1 MRRSFTTLLITLCLV
16 SLAVASTQ
24 AVTTNKAQDAKPAR
38 KIFKG
43 TIDAVTLADAT
54 KGTKPEITVIHIQN
68 LKLKVTFLV
77 KSTTTI
83 ADDSNKP
90 LTLDKLQKG
99 DKVRIR
105 FNTTPENVH
114 EAISI
119 HLLNRSL

>member
-1 MRRSFTTLLITLCLV
+1 MKRVFVTVLITLCIV

-24 AVTTNKAQDAKPAR
+24 AVKAATAQETKLAH

-43 TIDAVTLADAT
+43 TIDAVTLADAA
-54 KGTKPEITVIHIQN
+54 KGTKPEITVIQIQN
-68 LKLKVTFLV
+68 QKLKMTFLV

-83 ADDSNKP
+83 ADTENKP

-99 DKVRIR
+99 DKIRVRY
-105 FNTTPENVH
+105 NTTPENVN

-119 HLLNRSL
+119 HQLK

>member
-1 MRRSFTTLLITLCLV
+1 MKRAFVTVLITLCIV

-24 AVTTNKAQDAKPAR
+24 AAKAATAQETKPAH

-43 TIDAVTLADAT
+43 TIDAVTLADAAA
-54 KGTKPEITVIHIQN
+54 GTKPEVTVVHIQN
-68 LKLKVTFLV
+68 LKQKMTFLV

-83 ADDSNKP
+83 ADTENKP

-99 DKVRIR
+99 DKIRVRYH
-105 FNTTPENVH
+105 TTLENVH

-119 HLLNRSL
+119 HLLK